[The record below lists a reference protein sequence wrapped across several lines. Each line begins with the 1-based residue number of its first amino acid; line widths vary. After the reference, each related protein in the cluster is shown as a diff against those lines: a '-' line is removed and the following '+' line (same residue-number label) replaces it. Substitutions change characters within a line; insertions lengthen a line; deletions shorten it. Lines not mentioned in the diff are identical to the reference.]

1 MLSIHSLPPSLIHSA
16 TQQGLARCLLRGGQA
31 PGEAQAAGSL
41 PCGAHNT
48 RRQTK
53 GRAIRETSMQSNRM
67 MTDSDAAFLKAVVT
81 TAQQSVLFGVSDSV
95 PSVTALLPGV
105 LLQTWWPL
113 AVY

>member
-1 MLSIHSLPPSLIHSA
+1 
-16 TQQGLARCLLRGGQA
+16 
-31 PGEAQAAGSL
+31 
-41 PCGAHNT
+41 
-48 RRQTK
+48 
-53 GRAIRETSMQSNRM
+53 MQSNRM